1 MTTPRYSQDCAAGS
15 KASGIAAAAGAA
27 WIVNFNNGNSNYND
41 HDNANYVRA
50 VRSGECHGAVQ
61 LADLHSAWR
70 EARRGK
76 RPGLEQ
82 LAFEAEW
89 PERLLDLQ
97 ARLNAGTWSPA
108 PPTCF
113 IATAPKAREIHAPAF
128 ADRVVHHYLVP
139 RLEAIYEPIFIF
151 DSFSNRVAKG
161 THAAVRRLRQFVR
174 EVESGQN
181 GGYFLQLD
189 VRNFFNR
196 IHRPTLYA
204 LLKPRMERAGLSEPV
219 RRAVHALVSHSIR
232 RTGVVEACAAAE
244 RALVPPYKRLLN
256 APPGCGIAIGNLS
269 SQFFAN
275 VYLNELDQFVKHTL
289 RARRYLRYV
298 DDFVLVHR
306 DREQL
311 EAWHQQIITFLA
323 DRLQLELKP
332 GAAVRALASGIDF
345 LGYVIWPRRM
355 VVRRRVI
362 GHARARLAE
371 LERFHVERGRLSA
384 DPDILAVIRSTWSSY
399 LGHFRHANCQR
410 LLARFFTR
418 FPWLSQLEQS

>member
-1 MTTPRYSQDCAAGS
+1 VTTPSYSQDCSAGS
-15 KASGIAAAAGAA
+15 KAPGIAPADAA
-27 WIVNFNNGNSNYND
+27 WIVSFNNGNANNNNRDND
-41 HDNANYVRA
+41 YYVRA
-50 VRSGECHGAVQ
+50 VRSGECPGEVSLQ
-61 LADLHSAWR
+61 DLHSAWR

-76 RPGLEQ
+76 RPSLDQ
-82 LAFEAEW
+82 ATFEADWAENLLTLQ
-89 PERLLDLQ
+89 ERLT
-97 ARLNAGTWSPA
+97 AGTWSPA

-139 RLEAIYEPIFIF
+139 QLEAIYEPIFIY

-161 THAAVRRLRQFVR
+161 THAAVLRLRQFVR
-174 EVESGQN
+174 EVDSGQ
-181 GGYFLQLD
+181 GRGFYLQLD

-196 IHRPTLYA
+196 IHRPTLYG

-219 RRAVHALVSHSIR
+219 RRAVHALASHSIR
-232 RTGVVEACAAAE
+232 RSGVIDACAPAE

-289 RARRYLRYV
+289 RAQRYLRYV

-306 DREQL
+306 DPAQL
-311 EAWHQQIITFLA
+311 EAWHRQITAFLFE
-323 DRLQLELKP
+323 RLALNLKP
-332 GAAVRALASGIDF
+332 GAAVRPLERGIDF
-345 LGYVIWPRRM
+345 LGYVIYPRRT

-371 LERFHVERGRLSA
+371 LEQLHVKRGRLTE
-384 DPDILAVIRSTWSSY
+384 DPEILARMRSTWSSY
-399 LGHFRHANCQR
+399 AGHFRHANSYR
-410 LLARFFTR
+410 LVARIHNR
-418 FPWLSQLEQS
+418 FPWLRQVGG